1 MPPCKVEET
10 SMQNST
16 WSNAL
21 LAALASLALVCTPV
35 PALAQHGG
43 GHGGGGG
50 GFHGGG
56 FSGGGFHGGS
66 GGFHGGGF
74 SGAHAGSFGYGSR
87 GVSGSQGARGFE
99 GGRGSYGMRSG
110 SPSMGRSSRPWGSE
124 GEGVRNTSPGWH
136 GFERSAGGGRQGAG
150 GSSRAASGLS
160 GAGASRASM
169 AGRGASTFHSAV
181 ADGQWHS
188 FGAAHGANSLVA
200 ANLHTGFNSF
210 HDATFVSTGLSTGP
224 PSTPASGA
232 APLASVSAGGG
243 DGDGAQAG
251 DGDGEIRSGLGP
263 LTGTTRGGTAIL
275 PNTSIQIPSHIPEKK
290 NLGGMNQFGCPI
302 SRAFSAREVGN
313 S

>member
-1 MPPCKVEET
+1 
-10 SMQNST
+10 MQNST

-110 SPSMGRSSRPWGSE
+110 SSSMGRSSRPWASE
-124 GEGVRNTSPGWH
+124 GQGVRNTSPGWH

-160 GAGASRASM
+160 GAGAGRASM

-210 HDATFVSTGLSTGP
+210 HHATFVSTGFPRARLLRRLRVLRLWHRFRLGVGMGMGFRLGMGMGKSVLGLALLLVQPVVVRLFSPIHLSK
-224 PSTPASGA
+224 S
-232 APLASVSAGGG
+232 
-243 DGDGAQAG
+243 
-251 DGDGEIRSGLGP
+251 LG
-263 LTGTTRGGTAIL
+263 R
-275 PNTSIQIPSHIPEKK
+275 ND
-290 NLGGMNQFGCPI
+290 NLGKMNESGCPI